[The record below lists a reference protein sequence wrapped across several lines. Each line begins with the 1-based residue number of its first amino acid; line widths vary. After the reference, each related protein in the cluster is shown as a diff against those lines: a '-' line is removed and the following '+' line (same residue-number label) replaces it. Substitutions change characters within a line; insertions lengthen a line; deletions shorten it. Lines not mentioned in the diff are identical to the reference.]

1 MASMSNGNH
10 LFKRDCLACP
20 PETPSCPVCPGG
32 QVCSLVQQ
40 SCDECAHMV
49 CVATGVTTGTPS
61 SGPNVGAIAGGVVGG
76 VVFVAVATFLVW
88 WFWIRPR
95 REMDEY
101 EEEWEEEEHQEDAKS
116 QFREERDARASVHTV
131 HSVASTVLSRASNMI
146 PIAFIPGV
154 TNRDGTMTTAGTP
167 PVPPIPA
174 ARSFSPSPL
183 SSQHSGGDAIF
194 FSPGDLRNSAYSST
208 STLDNRKTFIG
219 RPSISPSLARESVA
233 SDIYQDDAGTNPMPA
248 QQVVMTRP
256 NMVSVKSGS
265 SVPTTQPAS
274 PDSDFASAHTSQS
287 PRVMMPVSGTPS
299 VRSNAS
305 FVKPNA
311 VTILKKGANSRFAV
325 RQQSNA
331 SSKPSIR
338 SPLGLDTDTEDDDED
353 PHARARQSLLR
364 NNGESNVSS
373 PATSTMQS
381 PFSDDSELTRS
392 ASSRYTGTTNLS
404 AVIEEATR
412 RASRLPDHKG
422 LGGRDTSPFGDE
434 HATKE

>member
-1 MASMSNGNH
+1 
-10 LFKRDCLACP
+10 
-20 PETPSCPVCPGG
+20 
-32 QVCSLVQQ
+32 
-40 SCDECAHMV
+40 MV
-49 CVATGVTTGTPS
+49 CVSNGITTGTPS

-76 VVFVAVATFLVW
+76 VAFVAIATFLVW

-95 REMDEY
+95 REFDDYDED
-101 EEEWEEEEHQEDAKS
+101 WEEEEHHEDVKS
-116 QFREERDARASVHTV
+116 QFREERDQRASVHTV

-154 TNRDGTMTTAGTP
+154 TNRDGTTGTP

-183 SSQHSGGDAIF
+183 SSQYTAGDAIF

-233 SDIYQDDAGTNPMPA
+233 SDIYHDDAGANPMPA

-256 NMVSVKSGS
+256 NMVSLKSGN
-265 SVPTTQPAS
+265 SVPTTSAGS
-274 PDSDFASAHTSQS
+274 VNSDFASAHTSQS
-287 PRVMMPVSGTPS
+287 ISPKVVMPSSGAPS
-299 VRSNAS
+299 MLSNAS
-305 FVKPNA
+305 FRKPNA
-311 VTILKKGANSRFAV
+311 VTILKKAGGPSGNSRFPV
-325 RQQSNA
+325 RQTSDA
-331 SSKPSIR
+331 STKPSLR
-338 SPLGLDTDTEDDDED
+338 SPLGLDTDIDTDDDED

-364 NNGESNVSS
+364 NRESNVSS
-373 PATSTMQS
+373 PATSTVTS
-381 PFSDDSELTRS
+381 PFSDEASHSDLQRS
-392 ASSRYTGTTNLS
+392 ASSRYTAGALS

-412 RASRLPDHKG
+412 RASRVPNHNG

-434 HATKE
+434 HATEK